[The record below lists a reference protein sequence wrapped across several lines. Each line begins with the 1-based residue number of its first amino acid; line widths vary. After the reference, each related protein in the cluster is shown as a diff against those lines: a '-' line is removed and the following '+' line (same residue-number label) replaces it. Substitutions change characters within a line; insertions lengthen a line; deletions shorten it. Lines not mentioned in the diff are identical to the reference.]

1 MRGRLA
7 RIFWLGLKEI
17 LSLRRDVAMSLL
29 LVWAFII
36 RMAGPISLSPAFCN
50 AARS

>member
-29 LVWAFII
+29 LVWAF
-36 RMAGPISLSPAFCN
+36 S
-50 AARS
+50 AAVWRDDGA